1 MTIAVLGWGSLV
13 WDPRELSVSSE
24 FSLSGPILPIEFC
37 RVSGNDKPPRR
48 LTLVI
53 DDDIGVRCQTYVAL
67 STFDDLEAAKENLRV
82 RERLADVNGIG
93 FAVKGGASSVRAM
106 ERHPKAVTAIEA
118 WLAASDFDAVIWT
131 ALSNNFAERVGEAFS
146 VGAALRF
153 LEALPEDQLP
163 HALEYIRRAPEP
175 VRTPMRAAVSAHWPQ
190 A

>member
-1 MTIAVLGWGSLV
+1 MKTAVVGWGSLI
-13 WDPRELSVSSE
+13 WDPRELSVAID

-37 RVSGNDKPPRR
+37 RVSGIDKPPRR

-131 ALSNNFAERVGEAFS
+131 ALANNFADRAGEAFS
-146 VGAALRF
+146 VDAAIRF
-153 LEALPEDQLP
+153 LEALPEVELRE
-163 HALEYIRRAPEP
+163 ALKYIRKAPEP
-175 VRTPMRAAVSAHWPQ
+175 VKTSVRAAVSLGWPQ
-190 A
+190 G